1 MESYEENTSPK
12 KKSKE
17 SEEKENLT
25 KQLESIVGV
34 LAKITPVFNKLES
47 NLPKL
52 IEMREVFESEC
63 LEKSNNVDSGD
74 VSDEEQLS
82 EKASG
87 SNSIQNNV
95 SEGHISDDEAN
106 EDSSLFTLL
115 SFGKVNET
123 VIDDSV
129 SKGITK
135 VLKEGMDKNELK
147 SILEKHEVP
156 KNCPR
161 LKVVPTNIDIE
172 KLSSK
177 ARHTDK
183 QLIRIQN
190 IMSCALSILSQCLTK
205 SVQDEPV
212 PNDLLAQATAL
223 FGHSSYLLDKQRR
236 LTYEACL
243 NVDYSKSIAS
253 NDSPIEEKLF
263 GNNLNEQIKNVSES
277 LKYQHKIKSKK
288 GFFFNR
294 TNPYYRNKAFL
305 GKRPF
310 QKSYQAYKH
319 FSQHNRQYSQYNN
332 QNNQIKKSQF
342 FKKRN

>member
-1 MESYEENTSPK
+1 MESFEENTSPK

-34 LAKITPVFNKLES
+34 LAKITPVFHKLES

-52 IEMREVFESEC
+52 IEMREVFEKESEC
-63 LEKSNNVDSGD
+63 LEKSNNVDSE
-74 VSDEEQLS
+74 DEEHLS
-82 EKASG
+82 DKASG
-87 SNSIQNNV
+87 SNNV

-106 EDSSLFTLL
+106 EDPSLFTLL

-161 LKVVPTNIDIE
+161 LKVVPTNFDIE

-319 FSQHNRQYSQYNN
+319 FSQHNSQYSQYN

>member
-1 MESYEENTSPK
+1 MESHEENTSPK
-12 KKSKE
+12 KKSKDI
-17 SEEKENLT
+17 EEKENLS
-25 KQLESIVGV
+25 KKLENIVGI
-34 LAKITPVFNKLES
+34 LSKITPVFNKLES

-74 VSDEEQLS
+74 VSEEEQLS
-82 EKASG
+82 ERASG
-87 SNSIQNNV
+87 SNDSQNNAPE
-95 SEGHISDDEAN
+95 SHDDESN

-156 KNCPR
+156 NNCPR

-294 TNPYYRNKAFL
+294 TNPYHRNKAFL

-310 QKSYQAYKH
+310 QKSYQAYKN
-319 FSQHNRQYSQYNN
+319 FSQHNRQFSQYSN
-332 QNNQIKKSQF
+332 QNNPIKKSQF